1 MILKA
6 QVLKLRKLTGE
17 REVIQGSRHLGHNVT
32 VYIMVF
38 MVRSDAP
45 GAVRTCRR
53 TASLSPGQQG
63 KAAQRRCP
71 GLREEQVEGRGEA
84 EGGVPQVTRAAC
96 ARGSGM
102 DHFNSIFLRTLCLKK

>member
-1 MILKA
+1 MHNGVYGSE
-6 QVLKLRKLTGE
+6 QCSWG
-17 REVIQGSRHLGHNVT
+17 REDLQKNGLI
-32 VYIMVF
+32 
-38 MVRSDAP
+38 
-45 GAVRTCRR
+45 
-53 TASLSPGQQG
+53 SPGQRG